1 MAINMAMSSRRR
13 PRQYS
18 IAQAR
23 DQLAGIVHDAEAGT
37 PIELTR
43 RGRPVAVIVSL
54 QEYRR
59 LASEQKQEFWAAYEK
74 FRAETDLEHLGIGP
88 EVFDGVRDR
97 SPGRDP
103 GW

>member
-1 MAINMAMSSRRR
+1 MMAISMAMSSRR

-54 QEYRR
+54 EEYHR
-59 LASEQKQEFWAAYEK
+59 LAGGQKLEFWEAYER
-74 FRAETDLEHLGIGP
+74 FRSETDLEDLGIGP

-97 SPGRDP
+97 SPGRAP